1 MTVKQLR
8 AFLAVAQTLSFAKAC
23 ERLHVTQSALSLAVK
38 SLESQL
44 GGALFSRT
52 TRQVRLT
59 PEGETLLP
67 LARRLLAEWDD
78 VEDAMRRRFH
88 LQQGHLAIAAM
99 PSFAS
104 NRLPPLIAAF
114 RRRHPRIGVTIHDV
128 INEQVVEMVLTQR
141 VEFGIAFAPPAQQA
155 LAFTPLYLDRRCW
168 MPSAVYARRSTHEI
182 TWASLLEYPF
192 ITLQRPSQVRVVLER
207 QLAQHGLSLP
217 VAFESHQL
225 ATVGQLVGKGL
236 GVSAVP
242 ALCRDQMEAL
252 GVRCL
257 ALSAPIIERPV
268 GVVTRADQQ
277 LSSTAS
283 AFHALVVG
291 SGGEVVEI

>member
-8 AFLAVAQTLSFAKAC
+8 AFLAVAETLGFAQAC

-44 GGALFSRT
+44 GGALFLRT

-59 PEGETLLP
+59 PEGELLLP

-78 VEDAMRRRFH
+78 TEDAMRRRFH

-104 NRLPPLIAAF
+104 NCLPPLIAAF
-114 RRRHPRIGVTIHDV
+114 RQRYPHISVTVHDV
-128 INEQVVEMVLTQR
+128 INEVVMEMVLSQR
-141 VEFGIAFAPPAQQA
+141 VEFGIAFEPLASETLTFEPIYRDRFVAAVPADSPLAGQA
-155 LAFTPLYLDRRCW
+155 STCW
-168 MPSAVYARRSTHEI
+168 EV
-182 TWASLLEYPF
+182 LLEYPF
-192 ITLQRPSQVRVVLER
+192 ITLQRPSQVRGMLER
-207 QLAQHGLSLP
+207 HLAQRGLTLP
-217 VAFESHQL
+217 VEFESHQL
-225 ATVGQLVGKGL
+225 TTVGQLVGQGL

-242 ALCRDQMEAL
+242 ALCRGQMEAL

-257 ALSAPIIERPV
+257 PLSEPVIERAV
-268 GVVTRADQQ
+268 GTLRRADQG

-283 AFHALVVG
+283 AFHALVAT
-291 SGGEVVEI
+291 SGRELVCG